1 MSSQFDVIDHAIISD
16 YLEVARPPGAA
27 DIDLGLHLY
36 ARIERGRDLLGGEE
50 NPLEWRFDDLSIS
63 NAVARLVLAPVV
75 DQVQA
80 VVPYERRVER
90 MRPSPVVSQFL
101 LAVRWHDSG
110 PNPSLE
116 GYTLGYLPEYEQ
128 YVLVA
133 SRKGGFWYGYS
144 DRAVAAMPAD
154 RPAPEAAEA
163 LLVEWWTV
171 LLSGLPSQP
180 WEEVW
185 AAGSVDEVQALAWA
199 SRVWGPELVEAINR
213 DPRQP
218 GPRPDRERSVAAL
231 DAIVARRRAAA
242 ADNVTPLPG
251 AGRYRVFKGTAAL
264 ASTCFMELRP
274 GRGDG
279 TYWHESA
286 LYVDE
291 EDFHIADFAVR
302 RHLRSYDEYNTD
314 NNLPRVLGLR
324 VAADWEAAAGAL
336 EEGSAVARMYRDLAA
351 GLREMYEDEEWICII
366 GI

>member
-27 DIDLGLHLY
+27 DIDLGLHLFS
-36 ARIERGRDLLGGEE
+36 RTERRSDLLGGEE

-133 SRKGGFWYGYS
+133 SHEGGFWYGYS

-171 LLSGLPSQP
+171 RVKDQP
-180 WEEVW
+180 WEAFW
-185 AAGSVDEVQALAWA
+185 AAGTVDEVQALAWA
-199 SRVWGPELVEAINR
+199 SRVWGPELVEAVTR

-218 GPRPDRERSVAAL
+218 GPRPDRERSV
-231 DAIVARRRAAA
+231 

-251 AGRYRVFKGTAAL
+251 AGRYRVFKGTAAF

-286 LYVDE
+286 LYVAE

-314 NNLPRVLGLR
+314 NNLPKVLGLR